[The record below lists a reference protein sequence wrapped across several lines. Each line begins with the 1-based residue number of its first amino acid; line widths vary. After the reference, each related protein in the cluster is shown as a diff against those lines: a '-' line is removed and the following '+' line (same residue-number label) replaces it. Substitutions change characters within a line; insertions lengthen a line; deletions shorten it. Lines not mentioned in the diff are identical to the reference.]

1 MLYDEKIEALISA
14 ALADGV
20 LTEKEKQILFKKAQA
35 QGIDLDEFEMVL
47 DARLVEIEKAEK
59 EKAEAKAKESAPKS
73 TKYGDVR
80 KCPVCGAMV
89 PALSGVC
96 PECGYEFS
104 GVDANLSS
112 QKLADL
118 LKAEDQKYNN
128 QLNEE
133 LTNFEAEAK
142 RKRLA
147 EADRVL
153 QRRKIERDLRTKH
166 YATLHTIITTFPIPN
181 TKADLFEFIS
191 ALMPKIDD
199 RYIGKAYRI
208 KLDECI
214 IKAKSLFPN
223 DETFIKVVTEYENGK
238 TQKKRKLVIIA
249 SAIVAALV
257 AIIIIMCVAVNNHQ
271 LRNDGE
277 KCTAAMKEAILKGN
291 LSKAYKLMTRYDG
304 YSSGIDDA
312 MVLLVQAHLDN
323 NDLESAKNVVAQW
336 ELHPGYHDYR
346 VYLPIG
352 YYLIEQGQYDEA
364 EKYMHC
370 EWVSTCTEYIYTAA
384 QHMCK
389 NGEVKKAQIF
399 YNQKMKQYAQIFNQN
414 LKEKQK
420 FVKIMNDLIA
430 SYK

>member
-20 LTEKEKQILFKKAQA
+20 LTEKEKQVLFKKAQA

-47 DARLVEIEKAEK
+47 DARLVELEKAEK
-59 EKAEAKAKESAPKS
+59 EKAAASAPKS

-89 PALSGVC
+89 PALTGVC

-153 QRRKIERDLRTKH
+153 QKRKIERDLRKKH

-191 ALMPKIDD
+191 ALTPKVDD
-199 RYIGKAYRI
+199 KNIGNAYFV

-223 DETFIKVVTEYENGK
+223 DEIFVKLIKEYEIDK
-238 TQKKRKLVIIA
+238 AQRKRKLIIKICT
-249 SAIVAALV
+249 IVAALIAV
-257 AIIIIMCVAVNNHQ
+257 IIIACVAVNNYQ
-271 LRNDGE
+271 LRHDKE
-277 KCTAAMKEAILKGN
+277 KCEAAMKEAILNGN
-291 LSKAYKLMTRYDG
+291 LSKAYKLMTRYND
-304 YSSGIDDA
+304 YISEIDDA
-312 MVLLVQAHLDN
+312 IILLVQAYIDN
-323 NDLESAKNVVAQW
+323 NDLESAKNVVEQC
-336 ELHPGYHDYR
+336 ERRSGYFDYR

-352 YYLIEQGQYDEA
+352 YYLIEQGQYEEA

-370 EWVSTCTEYIYTAA
+370 EWISTCTEYIYFAA

>member
-1 MLYDEKIEALISA
+1 MLYDEKTEALISA

-47 DARLVEIEKAEK
+47 DARLVEMEKAEK
-59 EKAEAKAKESAPKS
+59 EKAEAKTKESAPKS

-89 PALSGVC
+89 PALTGVC

-118 LKAEDQKYNN
+118 LKAEDQKYNSR
-128 QLNEE
+128 LTEE
-133 LTNFEAEAK
+133 LANFEAEAK
-142 RKRLA
+142 RRRLEDA
-147 EADRVL
+147 QIV
-153 QRRKIERDLRTKH
+153 
-166 YATLHTIITTFPIPN
+166 
-181 TKADLFEFIS
+181 
-191 ALMPKIDD
+191 
-199 RYIGKAYRI
+199 
-208 KLDECI
+208 LDECI

-223 DETFIKVVTEYENGK
+223 DEIFVKLIKEYEIDK
-238 TQKKRKLVIIA
+238 VQRKRKLIIKICT
-249 SAIVAALV
+249 IVAALIAV
-257 AIIIIMCVAVNNHQ
+257 IIIACVAVNNYQ
-271 LRNDGE
+271 LRNDKE
-277 KCTAAMKEAILKGN
+277 KCEAAMKEAILNGN
-291 LSKAYKLMTRYDG
+291 LSKAYKLMTRYND
-304 YSSGIDDA
+304 YISEIDDA
-312 MVLLVQAHLDN
+312 IILLVQAYIDN
-323 NDLESAKNVVAQW
+323 NDLESAKNVVEQC
-336 ELHPGYHDYR
+336 ERRSGYFDYR

-352 YYLIEQGQYDEA
+352 YYLIEQGQYEEA

-370 EWVSTCTEYIYTAA
+370 EWISTCTEYIYFAA

-399 YNQKMKQYAQIFNQN
+399 YNQKMKQYAQIFNKN
-414 LKEKQK
+414 PKEKQK